1 MKENYIYPAMWEED
15 EEGSVSIWFPD
26 FPDIM
31 TCADSQDGTE
41 IIRAAQELLAIT
53 IMDYEAENRI
63 LPKPTE
69 GLEDAVDIHIWMP
82 YFRSITKEVYV
93 KKTVT
98 VPQWLDT
105 LARKQNINFSAALV
119 RGIKKEAGE
128 NQ

>member
-26 FPDIM
+26 FPDSM

-69 GLEDAVDIHIWMP
+69 GLEDAVDIGCRIL
-82 YFRSITKEVYV
+82 EV
-93 KKTVT
+93 
-98 VPQWLDT
+98 
-105 LARKQNINFSAALV
+105 
-119 RGIKKEAGE
+119 
-128 NQ
+128 